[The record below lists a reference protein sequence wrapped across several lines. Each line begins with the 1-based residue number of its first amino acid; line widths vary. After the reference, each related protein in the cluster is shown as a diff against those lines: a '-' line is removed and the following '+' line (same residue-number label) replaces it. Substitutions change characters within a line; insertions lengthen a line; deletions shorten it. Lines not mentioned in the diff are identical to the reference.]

1 MLLRTL
7 TITVATIAILPLIGI
22 VHADV
27 TPHLLFTDNAVL
39 QRGANIPVWGVAQD
53 GEEVTVRFAGQEKET
68 VAVNGRW
75 RVNLDPVEAGGPYKL
90 TIEGDNVI
98 TLKNVLVG
106 EVWFCGGQS
115 NMQFELKDAA
125 EGPEAVANSANP
137 HLRCFTVLRWG
148 ANEQERALQNKWLIA
163 SPDTAGNFSAVGYFF
178 GSELQKY
185 LNVPVGLIN
194 SNYGGTNAEAWMNRE
209 TLAAEPE
216 IAARFQTWLKA
227 NNNFGGDAG
236 GLFNGMVRSLAPYA
250 LRGVI
255 WYQGEN
261 NASRAG
267 DYERVLS
274 LLINDW
280 RAAWGQGDYPFLI
293 VQLAPF
299 GNGDNKWADIRAA
312 QMAVAKNTP
321 KTAAV
326 VTTDVGDIADIHPK
340 NKRPIGQRLALAA
353 RAVAYG
359 QDVEYRGPELVGAEF
374 KAGAASLTFDRVGD
388 GLTSKGSAPQGFA
401 IAGADGTF
409 VDADAKITGANM
421 VIVSTP
427 KVPTPMAVR
436 FAWKDFNEADL
447 WSSSDLPAAPFY
459 IDAFSK
465 PAD

>member
-7 TITVATIAILPLIGI
+7 IFTVLTLSILPPSGI
-22 VHADV
+22 AHAEV

-39 QRGANIPVWGVAQD
+39 QRGANIPVWGVARD
-53 GEEVTVRFAGQEKET
+53 GEEVTVRFAGQEKKT
-68 VAVNGRW
+68 VAKNGRW
-75 RVNLDPVEAGGPYKL
+75 RVSLDPVEAGGPYEL

-98 TLKNVLVG
+98 TLKNILVG

-125 EGPEAVANSANP
+125 EGSETVAKSANP
-137 HLRCFTVLRWG
+137 NLRCFTVLRWG
-148 ANEQERALQNKWLIA
+148 ANEQERALQNKWLVA
-163 SPDTAGNFSAVGYFF
+163 SPDTAGSFSAVGYFF
-178 GSELQKY
+178 GRDLQRD
-185 LNVPVGLIN
+185 LNVPIGLIN

-209 TLAAEPE
+209 SLAAEPE

-236 GLFNGMVRSLAPYA
+236 GLFDGMVKSLAPYA

-274 LLINDW
+274 LLIRDW
-280 RAAWGQGDYPFLI
+280 RAAWGQGDFPFLI

-299 GNGDNKWADIRAA
+299 GNGENKWADIRAA

-321 KTAAV
+321 KTATV
-326 VTTDVGDIADIHPK
+326 VTTDVGDVADIHPK
-340 NKRPIGQRLALAA
+340 NKQPIGQRLALAA

-359 QDVEYRGPELVGAEF
+359 QDVEFRGPELVDAEF
-374 KAGAASLTFDRVGD
+374 KDGVATLTFDQVGD
-388 GLTSKGSAPQGFA
+388 GLKSKGDAPQGFA
-401 IAGADGTF
+401 IAGADGNF
-409 VDADAKITGANM
+409 VDADAKITGTNT
-421 VIVSTP
+421 VVVSSAE
-427 KVPTPMAVR
+427 VPSPVAVR
-436 FAWKDFNEADL
+436 FAWQDFNEADL
-447 WSSSDLPAAPFY
+447 WSSSDLPTAPFRT
-459 IDAFSK
+459 DVLAK
-465 PAD
+465 ATE